1 MASTSWAGNMH
12 ASMLTRLSDK
22 LSRFAC
28 GFSPSAIMAPPHH
41 DVELAEACR
50 FSDYA
55 GFSSALLMLSP
66 NRDNENESL
75 SSSSYASSSSR
86 ITAAAEALQDP
97 PAEDKETTLP
107 CVAFPSQHGYM
118 VFSLAEDRLRDGVRL
133 RPVTGR
139 RIVPSPYGGA
149 LLATD
154 LTSFRH
160 PSRLVDPFTGESRP
174 LPDLPVPL
182 WYKEPSSVCEPEAPR
197 VQGRRRA
204 VPPTDDGFAWDRS
217 PRGVMIARGDTRTLV
232 TTVIDA
238 RTLDKVADIWPPRGD
253 YDDAVDC
260 VHLVA
265 STDDV
270 FLLVHRARDMYCEL
284 FSEVYRARHKK
295 PTPEWSKVT
304 DIGDRAL
311 FVDRLHGFSVGVGG
325 EDTAAGIKRNCVYTI
340 SATPVEDPQ
349 GRRVVVYN
357 VEEFHLDRPEVG
369 GTLECRL
376 GGSQVEQMWGEPYWM
391 IPMSREDPQEV
402 NSIVTGT

>member
-1 MASTSWAGNMH
+1 
-12 ASMLTRLSDK
+12 
-22 LSRFAC
+22 
-28 GFSPSAIMAPPHH
+28 
-41 DVELAEACR
+41 
-50 FSDYA
+50 
-55 GFSSALLMLSP
+55 MLSP

-75 SSSSYASSSSR
+75 SSWYASSSSR
-86 ITAAAEALQDP
+86 IAADDDP

-149 LLATD
+149 VLATD
-154 LTSFRH
+154 LSSFRH
-160 PSRLVDPFTGESRP
+160 PSRLVDPFTGESAP

-182 WYKEPSSVCEPEAPR
+182 WYKEPSPVCEPEAPR

-217 PRGVMIARGDTRTLV
+217 PRGVMIARGDTVFFCQGRGGSGGGGGEWTTLYRSTTSSGMTVNYRGGFFFVLQQRTLV

-238 RTLDKVADIWPPRGD
+238 RTLDKVADIWPPPGD
-253 YDDAVDC
+253 DDDAVDC

-270 FLLVHRARDMYCEL
+270 FLLVHRARAMDCEL

-295 PTPEWSKVT
+295 PKPAWSKVT

-311 FVDRLHGFSVGVGG
+311 FVDRLHGFSVGVSG
-325 EDTAAGIKRNCVYTI
+325 EDTAGGVKRNCVYTI
-340 SATPVEDPQ
+340 SATPTPVEDPQ

-357 VEEFHLDRPEVG
+357 VEEFHLNRPEVG

-391 IPMSREDPQEV
+391 IPNEQSGSV
-402 NSIVTGT
+402 GG